1 MTPEQKLFYLSLYLG
16 AVVLITRKGADLP
29 LRFQLIGIN
38 ILEDSIRVDP
48 GDSICETY
56 KFWQLDDIKLILKE
70 EPASYHEDDKA
81 NKAYWEEFYGKE
93 QYIGTFYGSGTARSY
108 VKAAGILWLILN
120 KYDVF
125 NLKSQDLAIYENNL
139 CTK

>member
-70 EPASYHEDDKA
+70 EPSSYHEDDKA
-81 NKAYWEEFYGKE
+81 NKAYWEAYHGNETLCGKL
-93 QYIGTFYGSGTARSY
+93 YTGLRYD
-108 VKAAGILWLILN
+108 KLAGILWLIKN
-120 KYDVF
+120 KYDIF
-125 NLKSQDLAIYENNL
+125 NLKSQDLAIYENDL